1 MTLSQFLLNLF
12 FAALSAFLGVVMG
25 VWCSMRRLSELRVA
39 KKKDLRRKLIKAFR
53 FNLDR
58 LKQME
63 GQLTTQQSQE
73 IPDYRLDT
81 ESVAHV
87 LFHGR
92 DLFEDASW
100 FDRFNWQRFQLVH
113 INAKVDF
120 LNELTNLSGIS
131 PLPIFAPGGVG
142 YSRYVS
148 LVAHLKI
155 SQKEISDMI
164 LDYEKED

>member
-25 VWCSMRRLSELRVA
+25 VWYSKRQFVGLKNAE
-39 KKKDLRRKLIKAFR
+39 KKELRRKLIKAFR

-63 GQLTTQQSQE
+63 GQLTSKQRQE

-92 DLFEDASW
+92 DLFGDESW

-120 LNELTNLSGIS
+120 LNDLTNLSGIVS
-131 PLPIFAPGGVG
+131 DSIFAQGGVG
-142 YSRYVS
+142 HSRYVS
-148 LVAHLKI
+148 LVGHLRT

-164 LDYEKED
+164 ADYEKAG